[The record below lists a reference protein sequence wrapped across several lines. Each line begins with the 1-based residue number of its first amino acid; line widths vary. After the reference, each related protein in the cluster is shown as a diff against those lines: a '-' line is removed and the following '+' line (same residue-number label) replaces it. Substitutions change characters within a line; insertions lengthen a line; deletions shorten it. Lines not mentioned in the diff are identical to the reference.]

1 MTLTAASATDHHTQP
16 TAADRSSAPCPAW
29 VTKHHRASKP
39 RHHTPQPGID
49 GKELLAV
56 ARRSA
61 QRWASR
67 RQAFAPHLDVDDVAS
82 EAIAGLI
89 AAWRSHRAVDS
100 PRAYL
105 DRIAANEPLR
115 GSPTADSAA
124 RVVYRDRIAAFEQEH
139 HRHPTRLERSDIADD
154 IRAGWHDPRHRPSVG
169 FERQLG
175 EVPLDSHDW
184 ADTTAA
190 VETVSPLIEGAL
202 DQLEDSD
209 GSCQGKF
216 TARREAW
223 DTLATAT
230 GAPPARPRS
239 MRVHHA
245 TAARKQIKAAG
256 GAARVAAD
264 WDAGRDDATTEALF
278 APFGGSELDGTGR
291 ERVVELLTRHQAYA
305 EELWAAAVRT
315 SENRRTAPA
324 VA

>member
-1 MTLTAASATDHHTQP
+1 MTAAQAREAARQGDGRFGLQEHADDDLDSLHDETATSSLSPEELMT
-16 TAADRSSAPCPAW
+16 TA
-29 VTKHHRASKP
+29 
-39 RHHTPQPGID
+39 Q
-49 GKELLAV
+49 
-56 ARRSA
+56 RSA
-61 QRWASR
+61 RIWWSR
-67 RQAFAPHLDVDDVAS
+67 QSGPVGHAGMDVDDVAS
-82 EAIAGLI
+82 EAVVALLQQRERGADIEYEKAF
-89 AAWRSHRAVDS
+89 V
-100 PRAYL
+100 
-105 DRIAANEPLR
+105 DRIAKIAPTTGP
-115 GSPTADSAA
+115 GSVDRRA
-124 RVVYRDRIAAFEQEH
+124 RAMFRDRIAGFEQEH

-169 FERQLG
+169 FEDETRQVWF
-175 EVPLDSHDW
+175 EDYDRPAEAS
-184 ADTTAA
+184 AA
-190 VETVSPLIEGAL
+190 RQAPAAGETVNHGIEGAL

-315 SENRRTAPA
+315 SENRTRAS
-324 VA
+324 